1 MGQGKNPPFRLYF
14 GQIQNVKIRI
24 PNPGIETTRDIKTDM
39 EKHSKT
45 KKKALAVKASAV
57 LP

>member
-1 MGQGKNPPFRLYF
+1 LGQGKNPALRLYF

-24 PNPGIETTRDIKTDM
+24 PNPGIETTGDIKTDM
-39 EKHSKT
+39 EKYSKT
-45 KKKALAVKASAV
+45 KKKSLAVKASTV